1 MTIAETD
8 IKLYAAAVTNDTPE
22 GGGLMSGREVVDG
35 LSNNLFPDISELDR
49 TLGRVS
55 LRKAFAAVQT
65 ADCETFYGANCI
77 IDQLPRD
84 PNVGVVLFNT
94 GQPADMRAGAVS
106 RMESWLAKG
115 PKYDGYLWE
124 RHIAGQ
130 KSLLVIQ
137 RPDRPLPAVGDTLCI
152 VKEPGSALEQM
163 QFVRIATV
171 KGDERTFT
179 VQGRDFTRL
188 IVTIGITEALSF
200 DVQGGIPHFNDNE
213 GEAANGKHSAL
224 HETIVADAAKYH
236 GMTRTTEDVR
246 AGQFGLTVQSIY
258 AQLVPSAQT
267 EATILDQRAHP
278 GFLQPIAGTHGGA
291 VTVNFPS
298 VTIRDT
304 QSLHLGCG
312 IVPGSLAFHASGGD
326 FRDDGAGALLRNDA
340 EFGRVDYANGILSAH
355 NGNAQHWIYGVAF
368 VPAAFAP
375 RNAYTAAFDIT
386 PASVSQ
392 SFVFM
397 LSPAPARGT
406 LTASF
411 MMQGRWYTLKDD
423 GSGAIRG
430 AEPSWGAGSVNYD
443 TGTVSLTAGAVPDL
457 DTAVLIAWGAPTV
470 DTPREGASIA
480 ATMRIKLDD
489 TGDLMDPDDPAPGC
503 AIAPGTLEIT
513 WTEPVTGSAGTVTKT
528 ARDNGAGKLTGA
540 ATGAVNYASGEIE
553 FTPTMLPPPGT
564 ELRVDWQTGA
574 RVEKVFNAPARNASG
589 NIDLQLDDRDILPGT
604 VWMEYT
610 LQVDETA
617 INSDY
622 TETYDTPQATQPGQ
636 NLKPGGYIDNSAR
649 LTGNIP
655 NFLRV
660 DIPHH

>member
-94 GQPADMRAGAVS
+94 NQPADMRAGAVS

-124 RHIAGQ
+124 YHIAGQ
-130 KSLLVIQ
+130 KSLLIIQ

-171 KGDERTFT
+171 KGDERAFT

-188 IVTIGITEALSF
+188 IVTAGITEALSF

-213 GEAANGKHSAL
+213 GETANGKHSAV

-236 GMTRTTEDVR
+236 GMTRTSDDVR
-246 AGQFGLTVQSIY
+246 AGQFGLTVDSIY

-278 GFLQPIAGTHGGA
+278 GFLQCVQAAPGA

-298 VTIRDT
+298 ARIFNT

-312 IVPGSLAFHASGGD
+312 IVPGSLAFSASGNK
-326 FRDDGAGALLRNDA
+326 FTDDGAGALLCNDA

-355 NGNAQHWIYGVAF
+355 AGNAQAF
-368 VPAAFAP
+368 IFEVSFIPAVYAP
-375 RNAYTAAFDIT
+375 RNAFTAAFEIT

-430 AEPSWGAGSVNYD
+430 TEPSWGAGSVNYE

-457 DTAVLIAWGAPTV
+457 DTTVLIAWGAPTI
-470 DTPREGASIA
+470 DTHRTGTPIA

-489 TGDLMDPDDPAPGC
+489 TGDLMDPDDPAPG
-503 AIAPGTLEIT
+503 APIAPGTLEIT
-513 WTEPVTGSAGTVTKT
+513 WTEPADGTNSGVTKT
-528 ARDNGAGKLTGA
+528 ARDNGAGRLTGA

-574 RVEKVFNAPARNASG
+574 RVEKVFSAPARNASG

-610 LQVDETA
+610 LQIDETA

-622 TETYDTPQATQPGQ
+622 AETYDNPEAAQPGQ
-636 NLKPGGYIDNSAR
+636 KLKPGGYIDNSAR
-649 LTGNIP
+649 MTSNIP
-655 NFLRV
+655 RHPRA